1 MSLGVSKTRLAALTR
16 ELSNNWK
23 QTKDYWQDAKSE
35 EFERHYIEPLVSNV
49 EKALTVIEELD
60 KVVARIR
67 RDCE

>member
-16 ELSNNWK
+16 ELSNNWQQAK
-23 QTKDYWQDAKSE
+23 GYWQDAKSA
-35 EFERHYIEPLVSNV
+35 EFERDYIEPLVSNV
-49 EKALTVIEELD
+49 EKALTVIDELD